1 MCFRKSQIAIHYCYS
16 YQVQYPQR
24 HVFWIHA
31 GSTTRIDEGYR
42 NIARGLSLP
51 GWREP
56 ATDIHQI
63 VDDWLLSVDN
73 GPWLLVVDS
82 ADDMSVFFATESGI
96 PGTKLQPITIL
107 LRRVAQSSHGSLIIT
122 TRDKRLGRRLLNG
135 SHPVEVPLMNDE
147 DAKQLLRARGAGSSS
162 TEVDTQALVRMLG
175 FLPLAITQAAAFISE
190 NQTSVATYNEIF
202 RCTNWRRAAVL
213 GEDLTDPR
221 RDPESMNSVLDTWK
235 ISFEQLAHQS
245 PRAASFLST
254 MAVLSPG
261 AVPSALL
268 RRDGESLL
276 EFTKAMGILKAFS
289 LIDADDRE
297 TNYRMH
303 DLVHLA
309 TQEWLESRGQRATY
323 EEGAL
328 QVVADKFPSGESQQW
343 DQCKKIYPHAGVVEH
358 FDTLSASTSLQ
369 KARLKQ
375 KMANY
380 LRAQDQYDQAM
391 KRHEEAAEAF
401 ETERG
406 TRDLET
412 LNNMSDMGLTLTYQ
426 GNSTK
431 GERLLRTAASGIEE
445 IQGPQ
450 DLDTMNHLARL
461 AENLLCQA
469 KFSTAERI
477 YRRVYTN
484 RKAILG
490 EGHLDTLLS
499 LSYLGPPLEWL
510 GRLEES
516 EDVNKRA
523 VGGMQRI
530 LPVHH
535 AGLYLAEVKLG
546 FILQKRGKLEEAESS
561 ARRSLENRLAI
572 YGPGHKWVSWSTQT
586 LSLTLRDQGRHEE
599 ALYHSKAVVQM
610 REREFPA
617 NHILVIKAIYT
628 LAFLYHGLQDYD
640 QASIHYLDCLA
651 RAQMSYGLLH
661 PLPVAIR
668 AQYLRMIERT
678 TDVEL
683 NWRTCVSPRAFW
695 MTLSPKQFSILAHF
709 AGVPDPQRHNRNMGV
724 ELFETYCFVLVTY
737 ARRMWHRVMHKVI
750 VGLITLL
757 VILCESMIF
766 SWIDRRIPFSSY
778 SG

>member
-1 MCFRKSQIAIHYCYS
+1 
-16 YQVQYPQR
+16 
-24 HVFWIHA
+24 
-31 GSTTRIDEGYR
+31 
-42 NIARGLSLP
+42 
-51 GWREP
+51 
-56 ATDIHQI
+56 
-63 VDDWLLSVDN
+63 
-73 GPWLLVVDS
+73 
-82 ADDMSVFFATESGI
+82 
-96 PGTKLQPITIL
+96 
-107 LRRVAQSSHGSLIIT
+107 
-122 TRDKRLGRRLLNG
+122 
-135 SHPVEVPLMNDE
+135 
-147 DAKQLLRARGAGSSS
+147 
-162 TEVDTQALVRMLG
+162 
-175 FLPLAITQAAAFISE
+175 
-190 NQTSVATYNEIF
+190 
-202 RCTNWRRAAVL
+202 
-213 GEDLTDPR
+213 
-221 RDPESMNSVLDTWK
+221 
-235 ISFEQLAHQS
+235 
-245 PRAASFLST
+245 

-268 RRDGESLL
+268 RKDGESLL

-309 TQEWLESRGQRATY
+309 TQEWLESQAKRATY
-323 EEGAL
+323 EKGAL
-328 QVVADKFPSGESQQW
+328 QVLADKFPSGESQQW

-358 FDTLSASTSLQ
+358 FDTSSASTSLQ

-380 LRAQDQYDQAM
+380 VRAQDQYDPAM

-401 ETERG
+401 QKERR

-426 GNSTK
+426 GCATK
-431 GERLLRTAASGIEE
+431 GERLLRTATSGIEE

-450 DLDTMNHLARL
+450 DLNTMNHLARL

-516 EDVNKRA
+516 EDVNQRA

-535 AGLYLAEVKLG
+535 ASLYLAEIKLC

-572 YGPGHKWVSWSTQT
+572 YGPGHKWVGWSTQT

-628 LAFLYHGLQDYD
+628 LAFLYHGLQGYD

-668 AQYLRMIERT
+668 AQYLRMIERM

-683 NWRTCVSPRAFW
+683 NWRTFVSPRAFW

-709 AGVPDPQRHNRNMGV
+709 VGVPDPQRHNRNVGV
-724 ELFETYCFVLVTY
+724 ELLETYCFVLVTY
-737 ARRMWHRVMHKVI
+737 ARQLWHRVMHMVI
-750 VGLITLL
+750 IGLIILS

-766 SWIDRRIPFSSY
+766 SWIDRRIPFS
-778 SG
+778 

>member
-1 MCFRKSQIAIHYCYS
+1 
-16 YQVQYPQR
+16 
-24 HVFWIHA
+24 
-31 GSTTRIDEGYR
+31 
-42 NIARGLSLP
+42 
-51 GWREP
+51 
-56 ATDIHQI
+56 
-63 VDDWLLSVDN
+63 
-73 GPWLLVVDS
+73 
-82 ADDMSVFFATESGI
+82 
-96 PGTKLQPITIL
+96 
-107 LRRVAQSSHGSLIIT
+107 
-122 TRDKRLGRRLLNG
+122 
-135 SHPVEVPLMNDE
+135 
-147 DAKQLLRARGAGSSS
+147 
-162 TEVDTQALVRMLG
+162 
-175 FLPLAITQAAAFISE
+175 
-190 NQTSVATYNEIF
+190 
-202 RCTNWRRAAVL
+202 
-213 GEDLTDPR
+213 
-221 RDPESMNSVLDTWK
+221 
-235 ISFEQLAHQS
+235 
-245 PRAASFLST
+245 
-254 MAVLSPG
+254 
-261 AVPSALL
+261 
-268 RRDGESLL
+268 
-276 EFTKAMGILKAFS
+276 MGILKAFS

-323 EEGAL
+323 EKGAL
-328 QVVADKFPSGESQQW
+328 QVLADKFPSGESQQW

-358 FDTLSASTSLQ
+358 FDTSSASTSLQ

-380 LRAQDQYDQAM
+380 LRAQDQYDPAM
-391 KRHEEAAEAF
+391 KRHEEAAEVF
-401 ETERG
+401 EKERG

-426 GNSTK
+426 GYSTK

-445 IQGPQ
+445 IQGTQ
-450 DLDTMNHLARL
+450 DLNTMNHLARL

-516 EDVNKRA
+516 EDVNQRA

-535 AGLYLAEVKLG
+535 ASLYLAEIKLG

-572 YGPGHKWVSWSTQT
+572 YGPGHKWVGWSTQT

-628 LAFLYHGLQDYD
+628 LAFLYHGLQGYD

-668 AQYLRMIERT
+668 AQYLRMIERM

-709 AGVPDPQRHNRNMGV
+709 VGVPDPQRHNRNVGV
-724 ELFETYCFVLVTY
+724 ELLETYCFVLVTY
-737 ARRMWHRVMHKVI
+737 ARQLWHRVMHMVI
-750 VGLITLL
+750 IGLIILS
-757 VILCESMIF
+757 VILNLEIDEDNLLALPEDGPITEQLPAREVDEPLFVNLDDIPNGQELSNSDPNELDDENQPSQTAVVPNLLPDQTEMERLQQALTQATRPVDFNMLSMASVADDPVSEWDSKPVF
-766 SWIDRRIPFSSY
+766 RMAFPGLFPYGRGDFYERRGEVIGGGRQQQQRREAATADAAAAERGSSSEG
-778 SG
+778 SGGGGTSRQNQNGV